1 MSDDN
6 YSYSEEEYEY
16 EYTDDEDGG
25 VDDVSMDASQ
35 EDEDRANGIAD
46 TGKPSVKRGAQI
58 CTPAPSSGGKFDFEG
73 W

>member
-6 YSYSEEEYEY
+6 YSEEEYEY

-35 EDEDRANGIAD
+35 EDEDRANDIAD
-46 TGKPSVKRGAQI
+46 TGKPSVKI
-58 CTPAPSSGGKFDFEG
+58 NIPAPTPSSSSGGKFDFEG
-73 W
+73 G